1 MVNVRLMESWKV
13 SKFVFKLCNLWLSC
27 FLWSSVPSC
36 WAELL
41 GVCWGFK
48 GMPLPLFSILIW
60 LVIILSFPHKKGRK
74 KKNLATVLSIVCY
87 SMQYWMPFEKYTAQR
102 FLQKIKLA
110 SIPAI
115 YAYQREQRGVILGSQ
130 QCLAVVASVTSSI
143 T

>member
-74 KKNLATVLSIVCY
+74 KKTWQLFSVLFATPCSTGCHSKNIQLNGSYKKLS
-87 SMQYWMPFEKYTAQR
+87 
-102 FLQKIKLA
+102 
-110 SIPAI
+110 
-115 YAYQREQRGVILGSQ
+115 
-130 QCLAVVASVTSSI
+130 
-143 T
+143 

>member
-74 KKNLATVLSIVCY
+74 KKLGNCSQYCLLLHAVLDAIRKIYSSTV
-87 SMQYWMPFEKYTAQR
+87 PTKN
-102 FLQKIKLA
+102 
-110 SIPAI
+110 
-115 YAYQREQRGVILGSQ
+115 
-130 QCLAVVASVTSSI
+130 
-143 T
+143 